1 MNHCQICN
9 KETLNPKF
17 CSRNCSAINSNKIH
31 PKRKKT
37 KTCKTCNI
45 LISSSRT
52 YCSPKCYP
60 KRNRKTL
67 PGYSKIKKYR
77 HKIKLESVK
86 YKGGSCKICN
96 YSICINA
103 LEFHHLDP
111 NEKDFSF
118 SQGIKSWER
127 VKIELDKCVLLCAN
141 CHREVHAGLHNNL
154 KL

>member
-1 MNHCQICN
+1 MNNCQICN

-17 CSRNCSAINSNKIH
+17 CSRSCSAINSNKLY

-37 KTCKTCNI
+37 KVCKTCNV
-45 LISSSRT
+45 LIISDRT

-60 KRNRKTL
+60 KKNRKTL
-67 PGYSKIKKYR
+67 SGYSGIKKYR

-86 YKGGSCKICN
+86 YKGGCCKICG
-96 YSICINA
+96 YSMCIKA

-118 SQGIKSWER
+118 SQGTKSWER
-127 VKIELDKCVLLCAN
+127 VKIELDKCILLCAN
-141 CHREVHAGLHNNL
+141 CHREVHAGMHNNL
-154 KL
+154 KF